1 MNLKQ
6 KLAKYA
12 RLKRI
17 IKILF
22 SKSFISSLIFA
33 MALWAYTSLN
43 QEYRTNINIPLMIK
57 LPSTRA
63 FESAAPEYLTL
74 TIKGSGWQIFNLYF
88 NSSAVCDIDLS
99 KATIKDTIF
108 EITRDNIVKNIQF
121 LNFVQPLEIIPDNI
135 KINTGNVG
143 EYSVPIYSRINIIPR
158 EGYTLV
164 GDVQIK
170 PDLIMIN
177 GNDVIARNIQ
187 KWFTVEKFYE
197 DVFEPISSLVEISD
211 TLKGIINVK
220 PNTVKINA
228 DIQQIAELVI
238 PDVRVKIRGANLM
251 RNHIVEPQILT
262 ITVRGGIN
270 VIKDLSFESVTA
282 FVEYQKIIAD
292 SSGVLVPEIQVPN
305 NVSVVKVSPPFIF
318 HKVRL

>member
-1 MNLKQ
+1 MSLQQ
-6 KLAKYA
+6 KLAKYS

-17 IKILF
+17 VKILF
-22 SKSFISSLIFA
+22 SNSFISSLVFA
-33 MALWAYTSLN
+33 IALWAYTSLN
-43 QEYRTNINIPLMIK
+43 QEYRTNINIPLVIK

-63 FESAAPEYLTL
+63 FESAAPENLTL

-88 NSSAVCDIDLS
+88 NSSAICDIDLS

-143 EYSVPIYSRINIIPR
+143 EYSVPLYSRVNIIPR

-164 GDVQIK
+164 GDVQLK
-170 PDLIMIN
+170 PDLVMIN
-177 GNDVIARNIQ
+177 GNDAIARNIQ
-187 KWFTVEKFYE
+187 KWFTADKYYE
-197 DVFEPISSLVEISD
+197 DVFEPIAAFIELSD
-211 TLKGIINVK
+211 TLKGVINVK

-238 PDVRVKIRGANLM
+238 PDVRVKIRGANMM
-251 RNHIVEPQILT
+251 RNHIVEPLLLT

-270 VIKDLSFESVTA
+270 VIKDLSLESVTA
-282 FVEYQKIIAD
+282 FIEYQNVISD
-292 SSGVLVPEIQVPN
+292 SSGVLVPEIQVPD
-305 NVSVVKVSPPFIF
+305 NVSVLSVSPPFIF